1 MLKAKEIDGVKTEH
15 GEIIDGVHHKYIGDK
30 YKNLNLNTFK
40 YGLMNGVLHL
50 KNLENRHVDLT
61 NIVNKYLEE
70 KY

>member
-1 MLKAKEIDGVKTEH
+1 
-15 GEIIDGVHHKYIGDK
+15 
-30 YKNLNLNTFK
+30 
-40 YGLMNGVLHL
+40 MNGVLHL